1 MRTKQLG
8 DFGIIAGE
16 DAVTGGHSCIGGNH
30 AVIQAGDGD
39 AGPANQEPSA
49 SEWVNEYTPNNQR
62 NPRDRSRAKN
72 KKV

>member
-39 AGPANQEPSA
+39 AGPANQKPSGEWV
-49 SEWVNEYTPNNQR
+49 SEWIHTKQPTK
-62 NPRDRSRAKN
+62 P
-72 KKV
+72 